1 VSKIPLTFS
10 ALLLRLKP
18 VSDPWGK
25 MDFTESLRQKPS
37 FLEFGGKPMVDVH
50 IASNTN
56 ISKITLHSVP
66 DKPGIAA
73 EIFGRLGTQGLNVEL
88 VVSGISYKN
97 TVDVSFAVSESELKP
112 VRTLLE
118 KIKEEI
124 GADRITDTS
133 SVALVSIAG
142 HQLSQTPGMAGR
154 MFNALSRAGINIDT
168 ISTSMSSVTC
178 LVTKDKAQAAVE
190 ALRKEFQA

>member
-1 VSKIPLTFS
+1 
-10 ALLLRLKP
+10 
-18 VSDPWGK
+18 
-25 MDFTESLRQKPS
+25 
-37 FLEFGGKPMVDVH
+37 MVDVH

-56 ISKITLHSVP
+56 VSKVTLHSVP

-73 EIFGRLGTQGLNVEL
+73 EIFGKLGSQGLNVEL

-97 TVDVSFAVSESELKP
+97 KVDVSFAVAQDELEP

-118 KIKEEI
+118 KIKNEI
-124 GADRITDTS
+124 GAERISDTS

-142 HQLSQTPGMAGR
+142 HQLAQTAGLAGR
-154 MFNALSRAGINIDT
+154 MFNALSKAGINIDT

-178 LVTKDKAQAAVE
+178 VVSQDKAKEAVG
-190 ALRKEFQA
+190 ALRKEFQS